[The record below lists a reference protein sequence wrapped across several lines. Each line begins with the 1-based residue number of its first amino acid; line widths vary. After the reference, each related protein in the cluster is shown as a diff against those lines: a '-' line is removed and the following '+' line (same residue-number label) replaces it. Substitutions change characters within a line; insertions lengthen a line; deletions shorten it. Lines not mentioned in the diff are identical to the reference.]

1 MDIDDGI
8 ISNVQLAVI
17 GMWTLVG
24 PPLLT
29 EGLKYSVPLF
39 AQKGLLVLSANDIQH

>member
-17 GMWTLVG
+17 GMWTSLVG
-24 PPLLT
+24 NVPGAT
-29 EGLKYSVPLF
+29 YSYPIRTPERTLIV
-39 AQKGLLVLSANDIQH
+39 S